1 VTAARMP
8 ALPRRYEISRGTPSN
23 GDSSKEFATL
33 VDLLSARAQARPDH
47 VYFVYLEDGIDESE
61 LLTFGD
67 LERKARA
74 IAAGIGDLADPGER
88 AIVVY
93 PPGTA
98 FMASFLGCLYGGI
111 IAVPA
116 PPIGSNRNG
125 AGLARLVSIAESSK
139 ARVVL
144 THSSIA
150 ETLSLQLKESRS
162 FDDMTV
168 VCGDLIDQGAPI
180 GWSPPEI
187 GPDTVAYLQYSSG
200 STDSPK
206 GVVLTHRAVLAN
218 LEVIHDACDG
228 RHTDSLVTWLPH
240 FHDMGLASSLL
251 QPLFSD
257 GHRVWTMAPKTFV
270 KHPERWLQAISR
282 YKATSS
288 AAPTFAY
295 ELCTQRVGR
304 EELQEMDL
312 SSWRVALCG
321 AEPIRADTMRRF
333 AAHFS
338 PAGFRD
344 SSFLPCYGLAEAV
357 VMVTGGPTDA
367 GITVGSFDTDALAK
381 NRLLRTEEGG
391 RELVASGA
399 LHDEPRVMIVDP
411 DTLDCLSPGQIG
423 EICIAG
429 ESVCSGYWNNE
440 SATDLVFDPKLQD
453 DHARR
458 YLRTGD
464 LGSVLDGQLYVTGR
478 RKDLI
483 IRYGHNHYPHDLE
496 KSAEASHPAI
506 RPFGCAAFSVE
517 DGATEKV
524 VLVVELARPALS
536 GDSEEKEVID
546 GIRNAISHHHGL
558 FVDEVCLV
566 DWFTIPLTS
575 SGKVQRFNCKQ
586 MYLSG
591 AFTAAAPED
600 LPLDPPSPEA
610 LQREAAQKAL

>member
-1 VTAARMP
+1 MVAHFGQVGGLTDRGETVPAPRTT
-8 ALPRRYEISRGTPSN
+8 ALPRQFGVARDTPN
-23 GDSSKEFATL
+23 REPSSEECETL
-33 VDLLSARAQARPDH
+33 VDLLSARAQARADH
-47 VYFVYLEDGIDESE
+47 VYFVYLEDGINESE
-61 LLTFGD
+61 WLTFGD
-67 LERKARA
+67 LDLKARA
-74 IAAGIGDLADPGER
+74 IASGLGDLAPPGER
-88 AIVVY
+88 VILVY

-98 FMASFLGCLYGGI
+98 FMAGFLGCLYGGI

-125 AGLARLVSIAESSK
+125 AGLARLASIAESSK

-150 ETLSLQLKESRS
+150 ETLSRQLKESRS
-162 FDDMTV
+162 FENMTV
-168 VCGDLIDQGAPI
+168 VCGDLIDQGELN

-187 GPDTVAYLQYSSG
+187 GPDTIAYLQYSSG

-206 GVVLTHRAVLAN
+206 GVVLTHRSVLAN
-218 LEVIHDACDG
+218 LAVIHAACDA

-251 QPLFSD
+251 QPLFSN
-257 GHRVWTMAPKTFV
+257 GHRVWTMSPKTFV
-270 KHPERWLQAISR
+270 KHPDRWLQAISR

-295 ELCTQRVGR
+295 ELCTHRVTQ
-304 EELQEMDL
+304 EQLAEMDL

-321 AEPIRADTMRRF
+321 AEPIRPDTLRRF
-333 AAHFS
+333 AAHCS
-338 PAGFRD
+338 TAGFRENT
-344 SSFLPCYGLAEAV
+344 FLPCYGLAEAV

-367 GITVGSFDTDALAK
+367 GITVGSFDTEALAK

-399 LHDEPRVMIVDP
+399 LHDEPQVMIVDP
-411 DTLDCLSPGQIG
+411 DTLDRLPAGRIG
-423 EICIAG
+423 EICIGGA
-429 ESVCSGYWNNE
+429 SVCSGYWDNE
-440 SATDLVFDPKLQD
+440 SATELAFDHGVQSD
-453 DHARR
+453 QGTR

-464 LGSVLDGQLYVTGR
+464 LGCVLDGQLYVTGR

-496 KSAEASHPAI
+496 KSAEASHTAI

-517 DGATEKV
+517 DGTAEKV
-524 VLVVELARPALS
+524 VMVVEVARSAPA
-536 GDSEEKEVID
+536 GDSDEKEVVD
-546 GIRNAISHHHGL
+546 RVRNAISNGHGL

-566 DWFTIPLTS
+566 DWLTIPLTS
-575 SGKVQRFNCKQ
+575 SGKVQRFTCKQ

-591 AFTAAAPED
+591 AFAGT
-600 LPLDPPSPEA
+600 
-610 LQREAAQKAL
+610 